1 MSTID
6 LSERRNGERRNEGPQ
21 RDDAQ
26 IAEDTHGD
34 ARRVPPAEPEPAPRR
49 RGLPFLTALLVV
61 ALVVSLAVI
70 ARLAGERQ
78 ALRGE
83 VATLTT
89 ALDEAKASRAEAR
102 ETLDGVAN
110 QLLALHGTL
119 SSLLQEAAPASAE
132 TSDASPTPTA
142 PSIPAAEEDPDYW
155 HDRALELAR

>member
-6 LSERRNGERRNEGPQ
+6 LSERRNGSPQ
-21 RDDAQ
+21 QGDAQ
-26 IAEDTHGD
+26 LAQDSHGE
-34 ARRVPPAEPEPAPRR
+34 ARRFPPAAPETAPRR
-49 RGLPFLTALLVV
+49 RGLAFLTTLLAIALLVAV
-61 ALVVSLAVI
+61 AVI
-70 ARLAGERQ
+70 ARLAGERE

-89 ALDEAKASRAEAR
+89 ALDAAEASRTEAR
-102 ETLDGVAN
+102 ATLDGVAN

-132 TSDASPTPTA
+132 TSDASPAATP
-142 PSIPAAEEDPDYW
+142 PSTPAAEKDLDYW